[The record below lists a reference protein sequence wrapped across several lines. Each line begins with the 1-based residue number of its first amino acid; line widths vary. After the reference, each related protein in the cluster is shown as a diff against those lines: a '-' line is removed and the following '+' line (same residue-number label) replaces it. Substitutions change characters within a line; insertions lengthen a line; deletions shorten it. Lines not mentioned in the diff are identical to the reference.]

1 MKLSKT
7 SPYADIK
14 KEQLVYGDTMT
25 SKAFGVKIEGIPD
38 WKDDWKDNTNNSVWK
53 EVGIVSSDY
62 LLVPNKTMVQMADD
76 VMAGSTLE
84 FEEEKQFWNGKQ
96 FFQSWKCIDEIDAE
110 VKQGDN
116 LGIGVGLWNSYD
128 GSISGRFALFAYRLA
143 CTNGMTSK
151 HEFGEY
157 IFKHDI
163 NNKDWKFEVEKT
175 LKVLDTAEESVKD
188 FADKCSKL
196 PNHYVRVGDVANA
209 RRTTF
214 SSMGT
219 GVFGKAFDNFLTNE
233 KYNERTAWDLLNA
246 GTDVFWH
253 NKKQT
258 ISDFNH
264 NKQWVDGC
272 LSIAA

>member
-1 MKLSKT
+1 MFNLKNT

-25 SKAFGVKIEGIPD
+25 SKAFGVKIEAPYDEGIFNQE
-38 WKDDWKDNTNNSVWK
+38 KMGWK

-62 LLVPNKTMVQMADD
+62 LLVPNETMVQMAED
-76 VMAGSTLE
+76 VIAGSTLE

-96 FFQSWKCIDEIDAE
+96 FFRSWKCTDEIDAE
-110 VKQGDN
+110 VQEGDN

-128 GSISGRFALFAYRLA
+128 GSISGRMIQFVYRLV

-151 HEFGEY
+151 ENFAEY

-163 NNKDWKFEVEKT
+163 HNKDWKHEIEKT
-175 LKVLDTAEESVKD
+175 MKVLDNAEENVKD
-188 FADKCSKL
+188 FALSCSKL
-196 PNHYVRVGDVANA
+196 PKHFIRVNDLANVRKDA
-209 RRTTF
+209 F

-219 GVFGKAFDNFLTNE
+219 GVFGKALDQFLTNE
-233 KYNERTAWDLLNA
+233 KYETRTAWDLMNA

-253 NKKQT
+253 NDKQT

-272 LSIAA
+272 LKIAA

>member
-1 MKLSKT
+1 MNLKNT

-14 KEQLVYGDTMT
+14 KEQLAYGQGMK
-25 SKAFGVKIEGIPD
+25 SKAYGVKIEGFD
-38 WKDDWKDNTNNSVWK
+38 YKDNVPKWN

-62 LLVPNKTMVQMADD
+62 LLVPNKTMVQMAED

-84 FEEEKQFWNGKQ
+84 FEPEKQFWNGKQ
-96 FFQSWKCIDEIDAE
+96 FFHSWKCTDEIDAE
-110 VKQGDN
+110 VVAGDN

-175 LKVLDTAEESVKD
+175 LKVLDTAEENVL
-188 FADKCSKL
+188 APLNVCVVDKCAVSASKF
-196 PNHYVRVGDVANA
+196 AE
-209 RRTTF
+209 
-214 SSMGT
+214 
-219 GVFGKAFDNFLTNE
+219 GKTPVTSAVKSIWFLVIT
-233 KYNERTAWDLLNA
+233 
-246 GTDVFWH
+246 
-253 NKKQT
+253 
-258 ISDFNH
+258 
-264 NKQWVDGC
+264 
-272 LSIAA
+272 